1 MTDYGSRCFSSLAL
15 RSMSPITLTVLA
27 FSMSMDAFVASLS
40 RGAAL
45 RTPRLIEAAKTGL
58 VFGVIEAITP
68 TIGWAA
74 GVAANRFIES
84 VDHWIAFVLLAMVG
98 GHMIWNAVRQ
108 RPDDTVPD
116 KTKSRLALF
125 VTAIGTSIDAMI
137 VGVSLA
143 FLEVN
148 VIVVA
153 AAIGCATFV
162 MSTIGILVGH
172 KVGVGLG
179 RRAEAVGGVLLI
191 GLGSVILYQHL
202 TAV

>member
-1 MTDYGSRCFSSLAL
+1 
-15 RSMSPITLTVLA
+15 MSPITITVLA
-27 FSMSMDAFVASLS
+27 FSMSMDAFVASLG
-40 RGAAL
+40 RGAAQ
-45 RTPRLIEAAKTGL
+45 RAPRVIEAAKTGL

-68 TIGWAA
+68 VIGWAA

-84 VDHWIAFVLLAMVG
+84 VDHWIAFVLLALVG
-98 GHMIWNAVRQ
+98 SHMIWNAIRNHS
-108 RPDDTVPD
+108 DDAAPD
-116 KTKSRLALF
+116 KAKSRLALF

-148 VIVVA
+148 IIVVA
-153 AAIGCATFV
+153 TAIGLATFL

-172 KVGVGLG
+172 RVGVGFG
-179 RRAEAVGGVLLI
+179 RRAEAIGGVMLI
-191 GLGSVILYQHL
+191 ALGSTILYQHL